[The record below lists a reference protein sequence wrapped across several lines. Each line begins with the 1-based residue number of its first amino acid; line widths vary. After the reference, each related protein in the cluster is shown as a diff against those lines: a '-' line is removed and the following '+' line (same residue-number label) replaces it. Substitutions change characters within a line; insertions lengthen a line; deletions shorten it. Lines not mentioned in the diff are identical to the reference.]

1 MEMHLLNLEDILNDW
16 KKDCIIDESH
26 LDKSSI
32 DIAKLHAKYL
42 QLLSI
47 SKLQLKKTE
56 LKQKILL
63 KDKWL
68 YYNDKMT
75 QEQIEEKGWEYD
87 PFNGMK
93 VMKCDMN
100 HYYDSDIDIQKSEE
114 RVTYYKTLVETL
126 QEIVTNINWKHQTI
140 GNIIKW
146 KQFEAGGF

>member
-1 MEMHLLNLEDILNDW
+1 MNLEDILNDW
-16 KKDCIIDESH
+16 KKDCVIDESH

-75 QEQIEEKGWEYD
+75 QEKIEEKGWEYD

-93 VMKCDMN
+93 VMKGDMN

>member
-1 MEMHLLNLEDILNDW
+1 MLNLEDILNDW
-16 KKDCIIDESH
+16 KKDCVIDESH

-75 QEQIEEKGWEYD
+75 QEQIEERGWEYD

-93 VMKCDMN
+93 VMKGDMN

>member
-1 MEMHLLNLEDILNDW
+1 MLNLEDILNDW
-16 KKDCIIDESH
+16 KKDCAIDENH

-56 LKQKILL
+56 LKQKMLL

-75 QEQIEEKGWEYD
+75 QEQIEERGWEYD

-93 VMKCDMN
+93 VMKGDMN

>member
-1 MEMHLLNLEDILNDW
+1 MNLEDILNDW
-16 KKDCIIDESH
+16 KKDCVIDESH

-75 QEQIEEKGWEYD
+75 QEQIEERGWEYD

-93 VMKCDMN
+93 VMKGDMN
-100 HYYDSDIDIQKSEE
+100 YYYDSDIDIQKSEE

>member
-1 MEMHLLNLEDILNDW
+1 MNLEDILNDW
-16 KKDCIIDESH
+16 KKDCVIDESH

-75 QEQIEEKGWEYD
+75 QEQIEERGWEYD

-93 VMKCDMN
+93 VMKGDMN

>member
-1 MEMHLLNLEDILNDW
+1 MNLEDILNDW

-93 VMKCDMN
+93 VMKGDMN

-126 QEIVTNINWKHQTI
+126 QEIVSNINWKHQTI